1 MDKQSRSSPGLP
13 LTAERKRALRMLT
26 RSPDGC
32 TEAILLA
39 YGFKIEMLA
48 GLLLDGLATA
58 APETVPAGRRQF
70 KVVRLMIT
78 DAGRGVITERR

>member
-1 MDKQSRSSPGLP
+1 MDKQSRSPTGLP
-13 LTAERKRALRMLT
+13 LSAERRRALRILT

-48 GLLLDGLATA
+48 RLVLDGYATA
-58 APETVPAGRRQF
+58 ATETAPAGRRQLR
-70 KVVRLMIT
+70 VVRMMIT
-78 DAGRGVITERR
+78 DAGRAAIAE

>member
-1 MDKQSRSSPGLP
+1 MDKQSRSPGLP

-39 YGFKIEMLA
+39 HGFKIEMLA
-48 GLLLDGLATA
+48 GLVLDGLATA
-58 APETVPAGRRQF
+58 AQETVSAGRRL
-70 KVVRLMIT
+70 KVVRLMIA
-78 DAGRGVITERR
+78 DAGRRAIAE

>member
-1 MDKQSRSSPGLP
+1 MDKQSRSPAGLP

-39 YGFKIEMLA
+39 HGFKIEMLA
-48 GLLLDGLATA
+48 GLVLDSLATA
-58 APETVPAGRRQF
+58 SPETVPAGRRQL
-70 KVVRLMIT
+70 KVVRLTIT
-78 DAGRGVITERR
+78 DAGRRATAE

>member
-1 MDKQSRSSPGLP
+1 
-13 LTAERKRALRMLT
+13 MLT

-48 GLLLDGLATA
+48 GLILGGLATA
-58 APETVPAGRRQF
+58 AQETVAAGRRQA
-70 KVVRLMIT
+70 VRITIT
-78 DAGRGVITERR
+78 DAGRRAIAD

>member
-1 MDKQSRSSPGLP
+1 
-13 LTAERKRALRMLT
+13 MLT

-48 GLLLDGLATA
+48 RLVLDGYATA
-58 APETVPAGRRQF
+58 ATETVAAGRRQLG
-70 KVVRLMIT
+70 VVRMMIT
-78 DAGRGVITERR
+78 DAGRAAIAE

>member
-1 MDKQSRSSPGLP
+1 VKSRKTDRLLP

-39 YGFKIEMLA
+39 HGFKIEMLA
-48 GLLLDGLATA
+48 GLVLGGLATA
-58 APETVPAGRRQF
+58 AQETVPTGRRSS
-70 KVVRLMIT
+70 RSS
-78 DAGRGVITERR
+78 E